1 MAAKGRFSGAL
12 IVGLVCVGAP
22 LLGPR
27 EASATLAE
35 LAADT
40 STKAGSRAN
49 HGVARALQIA
59 GPPASNRVQK
69 TFLKFD
75 LSTLPPGTSGSDVT
89 RAMLTVF
96 ANRVNVP
103 GMLDALRVTSAW
115 SEATVTGTHEPMLGA
130 AVATARPG
138 PAEKRFLANHGAAPG
153 QEWLECCG
161 PHDGQAL
168 GAQAHTA

>member
-27 EASATLAE
+27 EASAMLAE
-35 LAADT
+35 LSADT

-59 GPPASNRVQK
+59 GQPASSRVQK

-96 ANRVNVP
+96 ANRV
-103 GMLDALRVTSAW
+103 
-115 SEATVTGTHEPMLGA
+115 
-130 AVATARPG
+130 
-138 PAEKRFLANHGAAPG
+138 
-153 QEWLECCG
+153 
-161 PHDGQAL
+161 
-168 GAQAHTA
+168 